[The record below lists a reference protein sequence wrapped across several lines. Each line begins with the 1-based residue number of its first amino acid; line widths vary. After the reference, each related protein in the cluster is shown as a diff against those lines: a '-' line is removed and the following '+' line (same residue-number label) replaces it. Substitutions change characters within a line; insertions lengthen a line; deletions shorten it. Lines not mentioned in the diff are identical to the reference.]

1 MTHRK
6 VVPKP
11 LPSSRPIAGASALEA
26 WRTRSLNVL
35 LAVASALALPAV
47 IFIVYETLS
56 KSGPWMTVAGFVVL
70 YMVLVALAIFRQVD
84 SRVRAIILLII
95 VYAGGV
101 LGLGRG
107 GLAGDGRMYLY
118 SVPILALV
126 LISTRAGLVATAVT
140 LVTFAAFAVMSDL
153 GWTDAW
159 LFIRENPT
167 SLSVWLDSGITLAMM
182 MIPIVILLRQF
193 TRFQMSTLEKE
204 HEVAE
209 KLAQT
214 SDSLRERAEQMEQAN
229 QKLREQAG
237 ALAAAAEVAQKTA
250 SLTDAEELMNEFVSL
265 IAHHFSL
272 YHTGLFLI
280 DSDQHMAVLRA
291 ASSMRGKQMLEQ
303 GYQVPVGAEDLV
315 GQVAYAG
322 ETRIARVEPGSMPR
336 FPQSKWRVTTPVQT
350 ADSTIGVLDFH
361 LYTEEEPSP
370 SVVRALGMLADQ
382 LAVGLAGIQ
391 RLEQLESSLK
401 ELSRLN
407 QLMTGETW
415 QQYIQG
421 LPGGARRHMS
431 GQKMPETTWDTVFIE
446 ARDRGK
452 AVQTTQMIDDA
463 EGRQVLAVPVKLR
476 GAPIGVIGF
485 HRSDDKEGWNAQEI
499 DLAERMVDRFAQT
512 LENVRLLEETRQR
525 AARERVISDI
535 SSRLR
540 ASLDPDVILR
550 TTVQELGRVLNAELT
565 SIEITGP
572 EEGGN
577 GNPSQRSAESR
588 EEV

>member
-1 MTHRK
+1 
-6 VVPKP
+6 
-11 LPSSRPIAGASALEA
+11 
-26 WRTRSLNVL
+26 
-35 LAVASALALPAV
+35 
-47 IFIVYETLS
+47 
-56 KSGPWMTVAGFVVL
+56 
-70 YMVLVALAIFRQVD
+70 
-84 SRVRAIILLII
+84 
-95 VYAGGV
+95 
-101 LGLGRG
+101 
-107 GLAGDGRMYLY
+107 
-118 SVPILALV
+118 
-126 LISTRAGLVATAVT
+126 
-140 LVTFAAFAVMSDL
+140 
-153 GWTDAW
+153 
-159 LFIRENPT
+159 
-167 SLSVWLDSGITLAMM
+167 
-182 MIPIVILLRQF
+182 
-193 TRFQMSTLEKE
+193 
-204 HEVAE
+204 
-209 KLAQT
+209 
-214 SDSLRERAEQMEQAN
+214 
-229 QKLREQAG
+229 
-237 ALAAAAEVAQKTA
+237 
-250 SLTDAEELMNEFVSL
+250 
-265 IAHHFSL
+265 
-272 YHTGLFLI
+272 
-280 DSDQHMAVLRA
+280 
-291 ASSMRGKQMLEQ
+291 
-303 GYQVPVGAEDLV
+303 
-315 GQVAYAG
+315 
-322 ETRIARVEPGSMPR
+322 MPR
-336 FPQSKWRVTTPVQT
+336 FPQSKWRVTAPVQT

-421 LPGGARRHMS
+421 LPGGARRHIS

-577 GNPSQRSAESR
+577 GNPPQRSAESR